1 MNDTATMARVV
12 VRDSAGR
19 PRQLST
25 RTITVRKEKSE
36 IIVEDSQG
44 NEKRTEF
51 KYGTEEVIDVDELVL
66 RDGGDANEVKD
77 FRPILR
83 HDEARSKNGSR
94 VRFTHFWV

>member
-1 MNDTATMARVV
+1 MGRVV

-25 RTITVRKEKSE
+25 RTIKARKEKEE
-36 IIVEDSQG
+36 ILTEDAQG

-66 RDGGDANEVKD
+66 RDGGDASKVED
-77 FRPILR
+77 FRPILQ
-83 HDEARSKNGSR
+83 HKEARSKNGSR
-94 VRFTHFWV
+94 LRLTEFWV